1 MTITAEEL
9 AKLSDALRSGQQCD
23 EDGVMCIVS
32 RQACHEA
39 AYQIERIRT
48 GTLVH
53 VDEVESKMTLPDC
66 PEVLWAQRHLGRDDW
81 QVSENVTPASMGV
94 SASEKFV
101 NARELREAVGE
112 VEKLR
117 EALAWYG
124 EQARL
129 CRLIHSQGDLGRHAL
144 QNDGGTIA
152 RAALGDSQ

>member
-48 GTLVH
+48 GTLAH
-53 VDEVESKMTLPDC
+53 VD
-66 PEVLWAQRHLGRDDW
+66 
-81 QVSENVTPASMGV
+81 
-94 SASEKFV
+94 
-101 NARELREAVGE
+101 E